1 MKNDNI
7 KCLTRGAVCIALSS
21 VLSLIKVVDLPL
33 GGGLT
38 PCSMLPIILFC
49 FIYDGKKAFLGAFAY
64 SLVQTMF
71 GLDSIQYG
79 KNTVQ
84 VLLILILDYIL
95 AYTFMG
101 FSFVFKRKLGKN
113 GIVPGTILAITLRFL
128 CHFASGLIV
137 WNNLFPNELG
147 YAPVWWSFIYNGSYM
162 LAELIV
168 TTIAAFFIIRLIPV
182 ILRDEE

>member
-1 MKNDNI
+1 MRSKI
-7 KCLTRGAVCIALSS
+7 VRCITRGAICIALSS

-38 PCSMLPIILFC
+38 PCSMLPIIVFC
-49 FIYDGKKAFLGAFAY
+49 YIYGGKKAVLAAFAY
-64 SLVQTMF
+64 SLVQTLF

-79 KNTVQ
+79 KNTWQ
-84 VLLILILDYIL
+84 VIVILILDYII
-95 AYTFMG
+95 AYTVLG
-101 FSFVFKRKLGKN
+101 FSYVFKKPGSDK
-113 GIVPGTILAITLRFL
+113 GIISGTVLVIFLRFL

-162 LAELIV
+162 LAELIITCIV
-168 TTIAAFFIIRLIPV
+168 AFFIQKLIPV
-182 ILRDEE
+182 FTKEE